1 MRPRHAQPRVA
12 ALPVTPVVRE
22 REIERLCDQLVTR
35 MGGRVV
41 RHSVPGQALVTA
53 GIPDRE
59 YFVGSERIRME
70 LKADDE
76 KLTEEQAALL
86 YADHHARGLVC
97 CGGLE
102 ELRLLLVVLKR
113 AGREEAQALGLR
125 FVQLWAARGF
135 RRHRTRS
142 A

>member
-1 MRPRHAQPRVA
+1 MRVA
-12 ALPVTPVVRE
+12 RRLPAAPVTRE
-22 REIERLCDQLVTR
+22 REIERQCDALITR
-35 MGGRVV
+35 LDGKIV
-41 RHSVPGQALVTA
+41 RHSAPEATRVTL

-59 YFVGSERIRME
+59 YFVHGERIRME

-86 YADHHARGLVC
+86 YADYHARGLIC

-102 ELRLLLVVLKR
+102 ELRLLLIVLKR
-113 AGREEAQALGLR
+113 CGREEAQKLGYRL
-125 FVQLWAARGF
+125 VQLWAAKGF
-135 RRHRTRS
+135 RRKKS